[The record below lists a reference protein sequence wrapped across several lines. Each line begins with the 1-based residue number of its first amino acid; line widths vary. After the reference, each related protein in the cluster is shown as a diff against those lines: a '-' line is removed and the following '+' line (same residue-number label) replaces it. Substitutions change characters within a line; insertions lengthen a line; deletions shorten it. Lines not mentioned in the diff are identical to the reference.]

1 MSVASLVAL
10 QFIKASRAKKDT
22 HFRAMLKWD
31 DDMRQK
37 SEDPTFVPPL
47 AEVFVSD
54 FEAQFMSEI
63 VTGLDEYFMC
73 RQKHCMFVCR
83 NTDWI
88 HNAAHNPP
96 QKGDP
101 VHYRCPKCGQQYRPW
116 MQKPNYCKANKVYV
130 LDQQSAC
137 YLDGTEI
144 LKGTVMVYPIEWPD
158 TPTTNLVNE
167 FKQISAGMDE
177 EIKAMDPRVR
187 ARIIHH
193 QVITRPMKTYMQNHQ
208 VGQDAIEVLKGLP
221 FCATDRTWKYEHLNI
236 TGIQGWHAMDLA
248 EATPLA
254 LKDVIRI
261 WGFAKYM
268 LHQVDAACSKRELTA

>member
-1 MSVASLVAL
+1 
-10 QFIKASRAKKDT
+10 
-22 HFRAMLKWD
+22 
-31 DDMRQK
+31 
-37 SEDPTFVPPL
+37 
-47 AEVFVSD
+47 
-54 FEAQFMSEI
+54 
-63 VTGLDEYFMC
+63 
-73 RQKHCMFVCR
+73 
-83 NTDWI
+83 
-88 HNAAHNPP
+88 
-96 QKGDP
+96 
-101 VHYRCPKCGQQYRPW
+101 

-177 EIKAMDPRVR
+177 EVKAMDPRVR